1 MSNVVHVAV
10 AVIVNEDDEAC
21 ISLRH
26 KEAHQGSLWEFPG
39 GKIESDET
47 VEQALIREISEELD
61 LAIQLSRP
69 LITIIH
75 HYSDKAVCLHVRKVL
90 AYKGQAIGVE
100 GQPVKWVP
108 VSQLSSYDFP
118 EANLP
123 IIKAIQLP
131 EKYLITGSFIDHHD
145 FIAKLD
151 ASIKR
156 GIRLVQLRLK
166 SGSVQNTVHL
176 QALLEDV
183 SRLCKQSKVK
193 LMLNLSTDYLEAVDL
208 ARIEFD
214 GFHVDSKSL
223 MALSQRKAGR
233 LFSASCHNEDEL
245 SQAEALRADFVVL
258 SPVQITASH
267 PEARALGWQQFTAMV
282 ENSSLPVFALG
293 GLSGDDIE
301 KAWSCGAQGVA
312 AISAFWG

>member
-1 MSNVVHVAV
+1 MSNIVHVAV

-26 KEAHQGSLWEFPG
+26 KGAHQGGLWEFPG
-39 GKIESDET
+39 GKIEPDET
-47 VEQALIREISEELD
+47 VEQALIREIAEELD
-61 LAIQLSRP
+61 LAIKNSRP

-75 HYSDKAVCLHVRKVL
+75 HYSDKAVCLHVRKALV
-90 AYKGQAIGVE
+90 YKGQAIGAE

-108 VSQLSSYDFP
+108 VSQLSTYDFP
-118 EANLP
+118 EANIP

-131 EKYLITGSFIDHHD
+131 EKYLITGSFIDHQD

-151 ASIKR
+151 TSIKH

-166 SGSVQNTVHL
+166 RGSMQNTAGV

-193 LMLNLSTDYLEAVDL
+193 LMLNLSTDYLEAADL
-208 ARIEFD
+208 SRIEFE
-214 GFHVDSKSL
+214 GFHVDSRTL

-245 SQAEALRADFVVL
+245 LQAEALRADFVVL

-267 PEARALGWQQFTAMV
+267 PEARALGWQQFTALT
-282 ENSSLPVFALG
+282 EKCSLPVFALG
-293 GLSGDDIE
+293 GLSGNDIE

-312 AISAFWG
+312 AISSFWG